1 MRDTCKTRRERVD
14 SLNFFNDTVF
24 FVFFAT
30 KHVVLLIEAVPVS
43 TPYCLPYVLNT
54 SNQMSRFGEAQPGS
68 RVYRRKEQYK
78 RQDHPMG
85 NTEKTCSIIN
95 TSVHCLEYV

>member
-1 MRDTCKTRRERVD
+1 
-14 SLNFFNDTVF
+14 
-24 FVFFAT
+24 
-30 KHVVLLIEAVPVS
+30 
-43 TPYCLPYVLNT
+43 
-54 SNQMSRFGEAQPGS
+54 MSRFGEAQPGS

-85 NTEKTCSIIN
+85 NTEKTCSVIN